1 MFRLYP
7 NNVALRERGLNRYSF
22 TLGIGKVFSVKLEEF
37 FAELEDKSNLPQ
49 TLNLSWTIAGLFDA
63 ICPFCGNPVLLVVE
77 SESDPSSNNSKLV
90 CATGEHVR
98 DSLNFSRKEFDVIDN
113 RLLFALENM
122 GTVGKNLQLLSGA
135 TFELRHSAA
144 TEETSTLPEGFK
156 LVAWL
161 KYFEAEAIIKCYK
174 TEENISVGGVA
185 GNSNFEATYFP
196 DNHPDALKYHA
207 NCQVARGSRGW
218 RKWIRL
224 EEAQAIIEANL
235 SKKDV
240 EFAHLKYGNG
250 GLVRYFPPTHPDAKR
265 FRSTTML
272 LRRS

>member
-1 MFRLYP
+1 M
-7 NNVALRERGLNRYSF
+7 
-22 TLGIGKVFSVKLEEF
+22 KLEEF
-37 FAELEDKSNLPQ
+37 FADLEDKSNLPP

-63 ICPFCGNPVLLVVE
+63 LCQFCNNPLLLVVE
-77 SESDPSSNNSKLV
+77 SDSDPSSNNSKLV
-90 CATGEHVR
+90 CVTGEHLR
-98 DSLNFSRKEFDVIDN
+98 ESLNFSRKEFDIIDS
-113 RLLFALENM
+113 RLIFMLEGM

-135 TFELRHSAA
+135 KFEL
-144 TEETSTLPEGFK
+144 TQSTLPEETSALPVGFK

-161 KYFEAEAIIKCYK
+161 KYFEAEAIIECYK
-174 TEENISVGGVA
+174 TEQNISVGGVS
-185 GNSNFEATYFP
+185 GNSNFEATFFP
-196 DNHPDALKYHA
+196 DNHPDSVKYHA

-272 LRRS
+272 LRRN